1 MLGGFVAETTQPYEG
16 VKSRYLWVDVEL
28 LHWASHPDPEMRGK
42 QGSFNLECLK
52 LYVALCAEALRQAIR
67 PKSTDLLIAAQTD
80 AQFLESLGFATV
92 KDAVKG
98 AVNLGIL
105 KRLGLVR
112 EAYTEKKHD
121 VSYSVAPRKVRE
133 DEKETEEQARD
144 YTNWRMYEKYVE
156 KYGDTEPEDFMK
168 RLWSVS
174 RCDGKPWNKNLPN
187 DGVKQYIRLD
197 WLLFQREGGKKT
209 DEFMS
214 LTPEEL
220 FLMILLYQGTR
231 PFLTCS
237 VHPTYIDRKTSG
249 TVLIGETVR
258 NMCEAAGFKT
268 PIEEV
273 LTSLIAR
280 GYFTWIS
287 LPLASQDAGKGGGGL
302 SARANSL
309 TVVANYDARH
319 PNNLIHPKKRKG
331 VSGKEEIIPPE
342 ELLME
347 MSKVVLAPT
356 RGFYVDKS
364 NPILAVL
371 GNGEIDVRAVDDF
384 GIGQPLLGRFPLPAR
399 SRT

>member
-1 MLGGFVAETTQPYEG
+1 MAQAKQPNEDG
-16 VKSRYLWVDVEL
+16 KTRYLWVDVEL
-28 LHWASHPDPEMRGK
+28 LHWAAHPDPEMRGK
-42 QGSFNLECLK
+42 QGSFNLGCLK

-80 AQFLESLGFATV
+80 AEFLKALGFGTV
-92 KDAVKG
+92 EG
-98 AVNLGIL
+98 AVSLGIL

-121 VSYSVAPRKVRE
+121 VSYTVDNPRKAKSDKE
-133 DEKETEEQARD
+133 ETEEQARD

-156 KYGDTEPEDFMK
+156 KYGDSEPEVFMK
-168 RLWSVS
+168 RLWSVR
-174 RCDGKPWNKNLPN
+174 RCDGKPWNKNFPRV
-187 DGVKQYIRLD
+187 GVEQFVMLD
-197 WLLFQREGGKKT
+197 WLLFQRERGKKT

-214 LTPEEL
+214 LSPEEL
-220 FLMILLYQGTR
+220 FLLILLHQGTR

-237 VHPTYIDRKTSG
+237 VHPTYIHRKPDDR
-249 TVLIGETVR
+249 VVIGEVIR
-258 NMCEAAGFKT
+258 QMCDAAGFKN
-268 PIEEV
+268 PMEDV
-273 LTSLIAR
+273 LASLIAQ
-280 GYFTWIS
+280 GYFAWVS
-287 LPLASQDAGKGGGGL
+287 LPLASQNAGKGGGGV
-302 SARANSL
+302 SDRANTL

-364 NPILAVL
+364 DPILSVL
-371 GNGEIDVRAVDDF
+371 HDGEIEVRAVDDS
-384 GIGQPLLGRFPLPAR
+384 GIGQPLLGRFPIPAR
-399 SRT
+399 ARA

>member
-1 MLGGFVAETTQPYEG
+1 MAEAAQPYEG
-16 VKSRYLWVDVEL
+16 AKLRHLWVDVEL
-28 LHWASHPDPEMRGK
+28 LHCAAHPNPDLQGK
-42 QGSFNLECLK
+42 TGSFDLDCLK

-80 AQFLESLGFATV
+80 VDFLKALGFAP
-92 KDAVKG
+92 AKG

-144 YTNWRMYEKYVE
+144 YTNWRMYEKYIE

-168 RLWSVS
+168 RLWSVR

-214 LTPEEL
+214 ITPEEL
-220 FLMILLYQGTR
+220 FLMILLHQGTR

-237 VHPTYIDRKTSG
+237 VHPTYIDRKTDG
-249 TVLIGETVR
+249 TAVIGEAVR
-258 NMCEAAGFKT
+258 NMCGAAGFKT
-268 PIEEV
+268 PIEDV

-280 GYFTWIS
+280 GYFTWVS
-287 LPLASQDAGKGGGGL
+287 LPLASQDAGKGGGGR
-302 SARANSL
+302 SDRANTL
-309 TVVANYDARH
+309 TLVANYDARH
-319 PNNLIHPKKRKG
+319 PNSLIRPKKRVG
-331 VSGKEEIIPPE
+331 VSGEKEIIPPE

-356 RGFYVDKS
+356 RGFYVAD
-364 NPILAVL
+364 NDAILPVL
-371 GNGEIDVRAVDDF
+371 DDGELEVSAVDES
-384 GIGQPLLGRFPLPAR
+384 GVGQLLLGRFVLPAR